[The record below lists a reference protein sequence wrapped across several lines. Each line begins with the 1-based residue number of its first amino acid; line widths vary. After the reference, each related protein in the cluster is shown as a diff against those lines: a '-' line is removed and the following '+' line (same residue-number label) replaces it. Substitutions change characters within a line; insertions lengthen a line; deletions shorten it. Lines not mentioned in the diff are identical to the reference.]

1 LNRGIA
7 STLDSI
13 ALARLPRARAILAP
27 IGLGILLGLTLL
39 FARGL
44 PARWTGLVI
53 LATLAPT
60 VVILVNDMSKLLLIA
75 LVIDIPLG
83 LDIALADQAG
93 HRGGASGFVVSLM
106 LPALIV
112 GYALWLTRRRVG
124 DTSRINLHMDIT
136 TPALVYLF
144 TQLVSTFQASS
155 TRLSIAQVFL
165 EVQFFLMYFY
175 VINHVKNWAKA
186 RLVFTTLVVCLIVES
201 MLMLLQYVTGFELAA
216 FGVES
221 QATGSSIASAAAR
234 VAGTL
239 GSSNAA
245 ATFLAA
251 SVAITFAL
259 YLTDGWMVDKRLAL
273 GGLLLGILALMA
285 TQSRSGWLAFALTM
299 LILTT
304 RALRK
309 RIGTRAILLL
319 GAVALLLG
327 IGFSQQI
334 QERFTTDDEGS
345 ADTRVY
351 HTQWAFNILEDH
363 MFTGVGVNNMWLV
376 ALQRDY
382 LPLELAGR
390 KQLNVIHNKY
400 LLVWVELGLFGF
412 MAFLWFLLAAC
423 VRALRAL
430 IRARDAK
437 ASITLTGLLAA
448 LVVYLAH
455 MASDPFGARARP
467 QFMWFIIALIAAISQ
482 LARERGK
489 EAGEEATASSK
500 RVLESSAGRTKRT

>member
-1 LNRGIA
+1 MTTTN
-7 STLDSI
+7 
-13 ALARLPRARAILAP
+13 LPRVRAVILS
-27 IGLGILLGLTLL
+27 IGLGMILGLTLL
-39 FARGL
+39 FARAL

-60 VVILVNDMSKLLLIA
+60 VIILVNDMSKLLLIA
-75 LVIDIPLG
+75 LVVDIPLG

-93 HRGGASGFVVSLM
+93 HKGGASGFVVSLM

-112 GYALWLTRRRVG
+112 GYALWLTKKQGGEPITVY
-124 DTSRINLHMDIT
+124 LHKDIT
-136 TPALVYLF
+136 APALVYLF
-144 TQLVSTFQASS
+144 AQLVSAFQASS
-155 TRLSIAQVFL
+155 VRLSIAQVFL
-165 EVQFFLMYFY
+165 EAQFFLMYFY
-175 VINHVKNWAKA
+175 LINHVKNWARA
-186 RLVFTTLVVCLIVES
+186 RVVFTTLVACLIVES
-201 MLMLLQYVTGFELAA
+201 VLMLLQYTTGFELAA
-216 FGVES
+216 FGIES
-221 QATGSSIASAAAR
+221 QASGSSIASAAAR

-259 YLTDGWMVDKRLAL
+259 YLTDGWLTDKRLAL
-273 GGLLLGILALMA
+273 VGLLLGIAALMA

-319 GAVALLLG
+319 GAVALLVG

-334 QERFTTDDEGS
+334 QERLTTDDEGS
-345 ADTRVY
+345 AQTRVY
-351 HTQWAFNILEDH
+351 HTEWAFNILEDH
-363 MFTGVGVNNMWLV
+363 MFTGVGVNNMWLL
-376 ALQRDY
+376 ALQREY

-390 KQLNVIHNKY
+390 RQLNVIHNKY

-412 MAFLWFLLAAC
+412 LAFLWFLLAAC

-430 IRARDAK
+430 VRARDARS
-437 ASITLTGLLAA
+437 SITITGLLAA
-448 LVVYLAH
+448 LVVYLSH

-467 QFMWFIIALIAAISQ
+467 QFMWFIIALIAAVSQ
-482 LARERGK
+482 LARQG
-489 EAGEEATASSK
+489 A
-500 RVLESSAGRTKRT
+500 KRTEDVILDSTGGNE

>member
-1 LNRGIA
+1 MTTKN
-7 STLDSI
+7 
-13 ALARLPRARAILAP
+13 LPRARAVVLS
-27 IGLGILLGLTLL
+27 IGLGTVLGLTLL
-39 FARGL
+39 FARAL

-60 VVILVNDMSKLLLIA
+60 VIILVNDMGKLLLIA
-75 LVIDIPLG
+75 LVVDIPLG

-93 HRGGASGFVVSLM
+93 HKGGASGFVVSLM

-112 GYALWLTRRRVG
+112 GYALWLTRRREGEPAQIYVH
-124 DTSRINLHMDIT
+124 RDIT
-136 TPALVYLF
+136 APALVYLF
-144 TQLVSTFQASS
+144 AQLVSAFQASS
-155 TRLSIAQVFL
+155 IRLSIAQVFL
-165 EVQFFLMYFY
+165 EAQFFLMYFY
-175 VINHVKNWAKA
+175 LINHVKNWARA
-186 RLVFTTLVVCLIVES
+186 RVVFTTLVACLIVES
-201 MLMLLQYVTGFELAA
+201 VLMLLQYTTGFELAA
-216 FGVES
+216 FGIES
-221 QATGSSIASAAAR
+221 QASGSSITSAAAR

-259 YLTDGWMVDKRLAL
+259 YLTDGWLADKRLAL
-273 GGLLLGILALMA
+273 TGLLLGIAALMA

-319 GAVALLLG
+319 GAVALLVG

-334 QERFTTDDEGS
+334 QERLTTDDEGS
-345 ADTRVY
+345 AQTRVY
-351 HTQWAFNILEDH
+351 HTEWAFNILEDH
-363 MFTGVGVNNMWLV
+363 MFTGVGVNNMWLL
-376 ALQRDY
+376 AIQREY

-390 KQLNVIHNKY
+390 RQLNVIHNKY

-412 MAFLWFLLAAC
+412 LAFLWFLLAAC
-423 VRALRAL
+423 VRALSAL
-430 IRARDAK
+430 IRARDARS
-437 ASITLTGLLAA
+437 SITITGLLAA
-448 LVVYLAH
+448 LVVYLSH

-467 QFMWFIIALIAAISQ
+467 QFMWFIIALIAAVSQ
-482 LARERGK
+482 LARQGVKRTEDVILENSTGGK
-489 EAGEEATASSK
+489 E
-500 RVLESSAGRTKRT
+500 